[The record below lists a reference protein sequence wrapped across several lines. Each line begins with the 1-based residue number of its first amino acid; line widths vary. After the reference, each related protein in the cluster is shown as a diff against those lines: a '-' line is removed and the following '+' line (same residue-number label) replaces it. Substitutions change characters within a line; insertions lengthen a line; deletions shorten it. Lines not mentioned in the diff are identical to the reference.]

1 MTAALTVGIL
11 VAGGVYL
18 MLRRDLLRV
27 TLGFVLLGHA
37 VNVLFV
43 TGAGL
48 NRRAAPLLKENGAEA
63 TADPLPQAFVLTAI
77 VITFGITVYLL
88 ALLRAEG
95 LRRRHTGRGDGNG
108 GGDADGAGDGARAGD
123 GAGDGGGDGDAG
135 DRVVPGEER
144 R

>member
-1 MTAALTVGIL
+1 HLTAVRPRGVSDRAGPGVRHRRPTRPGRARRPGRPARRGRLLGGGRDGRAAPVRQAPGRAGASGGGPVTAALTVGIL

-63 TADPLPQAFVLTAI
+63 T
-77 VITFGITVYLL
+77 
-88 ALLRAEG
+88 
-95 LRRRHTGRGDGNG
+95 
-108 GGDADGAGDGARAGD
+108 
-123 GAGDGGGDGDAG
+123 
-135 DRVVPGEER
+135 
-144 R
+144 